1 MVTSYLLYTL
11 YEANHDIRSSPSF
24 YTELGIPVTAA
35 EKEIKSRFRRL
46 AATHHP
52 DKQGGAADSAF
63 FIHLKAA
70 SDTLHDAAKR
80 FAYERFGPDMLSWDK
95 CVTVKDFVSRGVLYN
110 ILPYYAVA
118 AVSIYCFGLLG
129 YMDFAKFYRW
139 LILMALCLF
148 EVQMATRAGFPP
160 ALRAVNSVLVRF
172 TNEPPYLPFELV
184 HLARKI
190 TMTVYIALSQIG
202 PVLAAQLKGGPS
214 PEKQAE
220 DTDAALRDGLSRL
233 QGMTK
238 QLDSDAARL
247 LDMELTPFK
256 GDPEV
261 AANLRGKMR
270 EWLVQNTIRADP
282 MVRDALG
289 TSFRKRRVDAPAGA
303 RGNR

>member
-1 MVTSYLLYTL
+1 
-11 YEANHDIRSSPSF
+11 
-24 YTELGIPVTAA
+24 
-35 EKEIKSRFRRL
+35 L
-46 AATHHP
+46 AALHHP
-52 DKQGGAADSAF
+52 DKLSGADSAESSAF
-63 FIHLKAA
+63 FIHLKVA

-80 FAYERFGPDMLSWDK
+80 FAYERFGPVMISWDK
-95 CVTVKDFVSRGVLYN
+95 CVTIKDFVTRGVLYN

-139 LILMALCLF
+139 LILLALCLF
-148 EVQMATRAGFPP
+148 EVQMATRNEFPP
-160 ALRAVNSVLVRF
+160 LLRALNGVLTRF
-172 TNEPPYLPFELV
+172 TNEPPYLPFEFV

-202 PVLAAQLKGGPS
+202 PQLAAMLKGGATPQK
-214 PEKQAE
+214 EVQDNE
-220 DTDAALRDGLSRL
+220 AALRDGLARLQNMSRL
-233 QGMTK
+233 
-238 QLDSDAARL
+238 LDSDATRL

-256 GDPEV
+256 GDPE
-261 AANLRGKMR
+261 AATNLRGKMR

-289 TSFRKRRVDAPAGA
+289 TSFRKRRVDAPSGA